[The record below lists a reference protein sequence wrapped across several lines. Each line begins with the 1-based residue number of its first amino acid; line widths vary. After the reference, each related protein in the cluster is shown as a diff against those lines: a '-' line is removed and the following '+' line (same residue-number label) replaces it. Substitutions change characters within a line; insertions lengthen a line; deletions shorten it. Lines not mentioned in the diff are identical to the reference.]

1 MFLKTNQG
9 KGELKMFK
17 FQPGDN
23 VIVKEQQ
30 AFGIIYKPKF
40 VVDAIERRSIFVRAE
55 DSDESYV
62 FDADSYSLE
71 QEDKTFFILTNYQEC
86 ENEFQVAGGFNE

>member
-1 MFLKTNQG
+1 M
-9 KGELKMFK
+9 
-17 FQPGDN
+17 
-23 VIVKEQQ
+23 KEQQ

-40 VVDAIERRSIFVRAE
+40 VVDAIERRSIFVKAE

-71 QEDKTFFILTNYQEC
+71 QDGKTFSVLTNQEY
-86 ENEFQVAGGFNE
+86 EDEFQVAGGFNE